1 MWKILL
7 LGKIGQLGYELQ
19 RTLAPLGEVTAL
31 DYPDIDFS
39 KPAALAP
46 QVMAIK
52 PDIIINAVAYTNV
65 DKAEAESE
73 LANAING
80 EACGV
85 LAKVA
90 QQIHASLVHFSTDFV
105 FDGNKGGSYV
115 ETDPATPLNTYGK
128 SKLLGEQAIQEYG
141 RNYLIFRTSWLYSL
155 RRETYVL
162 KVLHWA
168 RTQPK
173 MRVVTDQTGSPTSAR
188 MLAEIT
194 ALALAMVKEGGSRWL
209 EARQGVY
216 HLAGDGAASRFEF
229 AQTILQLDPKREEQ
243 VVTELLPAR
252 SDEFLTS
259 ARRPGDTSLNCDKF
273 EQAFSLR
280 MPPWQEALRLELESQ
295 LL

>member
-31 DYPDIDFS
+31 DYPEIDFS
-39 KPAALAP
+39 RPTDLP
-46 QVMAIK
+46 PVVMAIK

-73 LANAING
+73 LANVING
-80 EACGV
+80 EASGV
-85 LAKVA
+85 LAKIA
-90 QQIHASLVHFSTDFV
+90 SQIKAGFVHFSTDFV

-115 ETDPATPLNTYGK
+115 ETDAVNPLNTYGQ
-128 SKLLGEQAIQEYG
+128 SKLIGEQVIQEFA
-141 RNYLIFRTSWLYSL
+141 RNYLILRTSWLYSM

-168 RTQPK
+168 RTQSK

-194 ALALAMVKEGGSRWL
+194 ALALAMVKEGGSSWM

-216 HLAGDGAASRFEF
+216 HLAGNGVASRFEF
-229 AQTILQLDPKREEQ
+229 AQTILQMDPKRQEQ
-243 VVTELLPAR
+243 VVKELLPAR
-252 SDEFLTS
+252 SDEFPTP

-273 EQAFSLR
+273 ERAFSLR
-280 MPPWQEALRLELESQ
+280 LPPWQEALRLELES
-295 LL
+295 